1 MALTMDQL
9 NAVYNDMSV
18 YGDTYKNSVSPMAV
32 NTNVASIPDVA
43 QINNIQPYLPIMNQ
57 GGNDGGITTINNRI
71 DSNDP
76 TFRDPFNDIL
86 ENYIQKN
93 EVNPNEFLEK
103 YSDDMFNVQETKSK
117 GIGIQSLVD
126 LYKKYSPMGMVYR
139 AGKTGIETAQ
149 KYFADK
155 KEDQRLFEIREAKK
169 ARELKIAQEQIRIAE
184 EQKAMQLLIEK
195 QAQEKTYALQGRSD
209 PTDQSRAGSSGR
221 RPGSGGNG
229 GGTQDSGGSTG
240 GYSYDGGGRSGFGY
254 GLKDGGR
261 VRYGT
266 GGIVTL

>member
-1 MALTMDQL
+1 MDQL

-43 QINNIQPYLPIMNQ
+43 QINNIQPYLPIINQ

-117 GIGIQSLVD
+117 GIGIQSLID
-126 LYKKYSPMGMVYR
+126 AYKKFSPLGMVYR
-139 AGKTGIETAQ
+139 AGNNIVTNTQ

-169 ARELKIAQEQIRIAE
+169 ARELKIAQEQIRVAE
-184 EQKAMQLLIEK
+184 EQKAMQRVIEQQK
-195 QAQEKTYALQGRSD
+195 MDEQKYKQQAPQYQRPDQRDQAQDRQQERQ
-209 PTDQSRAGSSGR
+209 QAGPGYS
-221 RPGSGGNG
+221 GSG
-229 GGTQDSGGSTG
+229 TAAEMGSFAR
-240 GYSYDGGGRSGFGY
+240 GGRI
-254 GLKDGGR
+254 
-261 VRYGT
+261 RYGK

>member
-18 YGDTYKNSVSPMAV
+18 YGDTYKNSVAPMAV

-43 QINNIQPYLPIMNQ
+43 PINNIQPYLPIINQ

-76 TFRDPFNDIL
+76 TFRDPFNNIL
-86 ENYIQKN
+86 ENYIQEN
-93 EVNPNEFLEK
+93 EVNPDEFLEK

-117 GIGIQSLVD
+117 GIGIQSLID
-126 LYKKYSPMGMVYR
+126 AYQKFSPLGMVYR
-139 AGKTGIETAQ
+139 AGKSGIETAQ

-155 KEDQRLFEIREAKK
+155 KETERLFEIREAKK
-169 ARELKIAQEQIRIAE
+169 ARELKIAQEQIRVAE
-184 EQKAMQLLIEK
+184 EQKAMQQVIEQQAMDEQK
-195 QAQEKTYALQGRSD
+195 YKQQATQYQRSDQRDQAQNRQQEREQ
-209 PTDQSRAGSSGR
+209 AGPGYS
-221 RPGSGGNG
+221 GSG
-229 GGTQDSGGSTG
+229 TAAEMGSFAR
-240 GYSYDGGGRSGFGY
+240 GGRI
-254 GLKDGGR
+254 
-261 VRYGT
+261 RYGK